1 MRKLKWIV
9 TTILIALLA
18 AAVLAGCGGS
28 GANSAAPQT
37 SQAETVS
44 VTETASLQ
52 EYTETEGPETAEL
65 TQDDTEAETESAAA
79 QTEALQTEAEGL
91 SVAEDG
97 TYTSKDEVA
106 LYLHTYGHLPDNY
119 ITKNEA
125 RDLGWDSKAGNLA
138 DVAPGMSIGGDRFG
152 NYEGLLPDA
161 DGRKFF
167 ECDIDY
173 SGGRR
178 NSKRII
184 FSNDG
189 LVFYTD
195 DHYKSFTQLY

>member
-79 QTEALQTEAEGL
+79 QTEAEGL